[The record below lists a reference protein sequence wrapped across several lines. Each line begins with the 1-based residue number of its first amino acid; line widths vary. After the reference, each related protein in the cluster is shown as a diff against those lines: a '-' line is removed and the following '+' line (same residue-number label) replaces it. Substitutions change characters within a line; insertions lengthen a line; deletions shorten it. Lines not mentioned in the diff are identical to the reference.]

1 MKNFESKL
9 DDLVNKILTEEI
21 EKKSKKM
28 SEQAEEDWM
37 EIEVDEELH
46 GGQHKLDVADPK
58 GKLTSA
64 DFKKLRNKGKKEIE
78 EFYLDMDS
86 EYDFDDKDISKG
98 DNEEYNWSIS
108 KSTSDKMNSV
118 EDLDDFDYDT
128 SDIEE
133 QETEEGNAF
142 SGALADAKKQ
152 GKSSFEVGGK
162 KYDVKESNNSKEGK
176 RKIRLTEDELIDM
189 IYDIVKE
196 QKLDKGNIQVKSPEG
211 LNKTKDVLILNKKE
225 NENAT
230 KETSKKMSD
239 YLSKGSKGKYEPSAE
254 SFPKGNG
261 EIAKMNK
268 KAYSASDAVEEYIE
282 NFAYPG
288 LENLSYD
295 EIKPNEE
302 WVTDNL
308 EGSSR
313 TGNNPEWANAVK
325 TDLGKKMNEKRKR
338 NLYQKE
344 KERSYKRVSQPIDEA
359 GEGEGEK
366 SLDKMFTKLESKEDK
381 SSKLMNEEISK
392 MKNIITYNRKTQ

>member
-64 DFKKLRNKGKKEIE
+64 DFKKLRNKGKKEVE
-78 EFYLDMDS
+78 ELYLDMDS
-86 EYDFDDKDISKG
+86 EFDDDDVEG
-98 DNEEYNWSIS
+98 GEEYNWTIS
-108 KSTSDKMNSV
+108 KSGGNKMNSIIN
-118 EDLDDFDYDT
+118 LDDMEDDDD
-128 SDIEE
+128 SLDIEE

-162 KYDVKESNNSKEGK
+162 KYDVKESDGSKSGK
-176 RKIRLTEDELIDM
+176 RKIRLTESELIDM

-196 QKLDKGNIQVKSPEG
+196 QKIDKGNIQVKNPEG
-211 LNKTKDVLILNKKE
+211 LTKTKDVLSKNKKE
-225 NENAT
+225 NEDAT
-230 KETSKKMSD
+230 EETAKKMSD
-239 YLSKGSKGKYEPSAE
+239 YLSKGSKGKYEPNAE

-261 EIAKMNK
+261 EIEKMNK

-302 WVTDNL
+302 WVSDNL

-325 TDLGKKMNEKRKR
+325 TDLGKKMNEKRKK

-344 KERSYKRVSQPIDEA
+344 KQRSYKRVAQPIDEA

-366 SLDKMFTKLESKEDK
+366 TLDKMFAKLESKEDK
-381 SSKLMNEEISK
+381 TSKLMSEEISK